1 MNGLALL
8 AAWMDGRKEGKTD
21 GWKDGW
27 MSNDIVKEIIATLPR
42 RCMCGMYSFVSFLQC
57 FCLIPVPRNN
67 WHQTKEVDSI

>member
-1 MNGLALL
+1 
-8 AAWMDGRKEGKTD
+8 
-21 GWKDGW
+21 

-67 WHQTKEVDSI
+67 WHQTEEMDSI